1 MVKMKVILQQDV
13 KGTGKKGEV
22 IEVSEGYGRNFL
34 LPKKLAV
41 LANAQN
47 VNLAKQ
53 KAGSAA
59 HRKAQEADEAKLLA
73 SQLAKAEVTI
83 AVKVGEGGKL
93 FGSVSGKDVSE
104 ALKKEHG
111 VEIDKRKISIAQE
124 VTGVGDYEA
133 VIKLHPEASAKILVH
148 VTEG

>member
-1 MVKMKVILQQDV
+1 MKVILQQDV

-133 VIKLHPEASAKILVH
+133 VIKLHPEASAKIMVH

>member
-73 SQLAKAEVTI
+73 SQLAKAEVTV

-111 VEIDKRKISIAQE
+111 VEIDKRKITITQE
-124 VTGVGDYEA
+124 VTGIGDYEA
-133 VIKLHPEASAKILVH
+133 VIKLHPEASAKVLVH

>member
-1 MVKMKVILQQDV
+1 MKVILQQDV

-59 HRKAQEADEAKLLA
+59 HRKAQEADEAKLLR
-73 SQLAKAEVTI
+73 
-83 AVKVGEGGKL
+83 G
-93 FGSVSGKDVSE
+93 
-104 ALKKEHG
+104 
-111 VEIDKRKISIAQE
+111 RKIVRLGFRQ
-124 VTGVGDYEA
+124 GRFGG
-133 VIKLHPEASAKILVH
+133 PEKGARR
-148 VTEG
+148 

>member
-1 MVKMKVILQQDV
+1 MKVILQQDV

-53 KAGSAA
+53 KADSQA

-73 SQLAKAEVTI
+73 SQLAKAEVTVS
-83 AVKVGEGGKL
+83 VKVGEGGKL

-111 VEIDKRKISIAQE
+111 VEIDKRKISISQE
-124 VTGVGDYEA
+124 VSGIGDYEA
-133 VIKLHPEASAKILVH
+133 VIKLHPEATAKVLVH

>member
-1 MVKMKVILQQDV
+1 MKVILQQDV

-73 SQLAKAEVTI
+73 SQLAKAEVTV

-111 VEIDKRKISIAQE
+111 VEIDKRKITITQE

-133 VIKLHPEASAKILVH
+133 VIKLHPEASAKVLVH

>member
-1 MVKMKVILQQDV
+1 MKVILQQDV

-53 KAGSAA
+53 KAGSEA

-111 VEIDKRKISIAQE
+111 VEIDKRKISITQE

-133 VIKLHPEASAKILVH
+133 VIKLHPEASAKVLVH

>member
-1 MVKMKVILQQDV
+1 MKVILQQDV

-73 SQLAKAEVTI
+73 SQLAKAEVTV

-104 ALKKEHG
+104 TLKKEHG
-111 VEIDKRKISIAQE
+111 VEIDKRKITITQE

-133 VIKLHPEASAKILVH
+133 VIKLHPEASAKVLVH

>member
-1 MVKMKVILQQDV
+1 MKVILQQDV

-73 SQLAKAEVTI
+73 SQLAKAEITV

-111 VEIDKRKISIAQE
+111 VEIDKRKITITQE

-133 VIKLHPEASAKILVH
+133 VIKLHPEASAKVLVH

>member
-1 MVKMKVILQQDV
+1 MKVILQQDV

-73 SQLAKAEVTI
+73 SQLAKAEVTVS
-83 AVKVGEGGKL
+83 VKVGEGGKL

-111 VEIDKRKISIAQE
+111 VEIDKRKITITQE

-133 VIKLHPEASAKILVH
+133 VIKLHPEASAKVLVH

>member
-1 MVKMKVILQQDV
+1 MKVILQQDV
-13 KGTGKKGEV
+13 KSVGKKGEV

-34 LPKKLAV
+34 LPKKLA
-41 LANAQN
+41 LPATAQN

-59 HRKAQEADEAKLLA
+59 HKKAQEADEAKLLA
-73 SQLAKAEVTI
+73 AQLAKAEVTI
-83 AVKVGEGGKL
+83 PVKVGEGGKL
-93 FGSVSGKDVSE
+93 FGSVSGKDVAE
-104 ALKKEHG
+104 ALKAAHG
-111 VEIDKRKISIAQE
+111 VTIDKRKISFSEE

-133 VIKLHPEASAKILVH
+133 LIRLHPEAQAKIAVH

>member
-1 MVKMKVILQQDV
+1 MKVILQQDV

-111 VEIDKRKISIAQE
+111 VEIDKRKISIARE

>member
-1 MVKMKVILQQDV
+1 MKVILQQDV

-73 SQLAKAEVTI
+73 SQLAKAEVTV

-111 VEIDKRKISIAQE
+111 VEIDKRKISITQE
-124 VTGVGDYEA
+124 VTGVGDYEV
-133 VIKLHPEASAKILVH
+133 VIKLHPEASAKVLVH

>member
-1 MVKMKVILQQDV
+1 MKVILQQDV

-111 VEIDKRKISIAQE
+111 VEIDKRKISIVQE

>member
-1 MVKMKVILQQDV
+1 MKVILQQDV

-73 SQLAKAEVTI
+73 SQLAKAEVTV

-111 VEIDKRKISIAQE
+111 VEIDKRKISISQE

-133 VIKLHPEASAKILVH
+133 VIKLHPEASAKVLVH

>member
-1 MVKMKVILQQDV
+1 MKVILQQDV

-59 HRKAQEADEAKLLA
+59 HKKAQEADEAKLLA
-73 SQLAKAEVTI
+73 AQLAKAEVTV

-104 ALKKEHG
+104 DLKKEHG
-111 VEIDKRKISIAQE
+111 VEIDKRKISISQE
-124 VTGVGDYEA
+124 VSGVGDYEA
-133 VIKLHPEASAKILVH
+133 VIKLHPEATAKVLVH

>member
-1 MVKMKVILQQDV
+1 MKVILQQDV

-133 VIKLHPEASAKILVH
+133 VIKLHPEASAKILVQ